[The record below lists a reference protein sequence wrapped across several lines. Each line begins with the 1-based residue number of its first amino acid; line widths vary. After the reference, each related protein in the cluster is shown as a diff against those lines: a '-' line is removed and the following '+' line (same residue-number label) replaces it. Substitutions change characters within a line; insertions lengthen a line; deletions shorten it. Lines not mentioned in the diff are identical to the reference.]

1 MSMAVRTILAAL
13 VAISVAVVPIAG
25 EAAITTMQ
33 PVVMSMPDSADMPC
47 CPYCNEQDHSKSSG
61 ACSFKCLNFVGI
73 VPPAKALTQPYLV
86 DATPPLFVTDAL
98 HGYVTSPPTHP
109 PPV

>member
-1 MSMAVRTILAAL
+1 VIRTILAAL

-25 EAAITTMQ
+25 EAAVATM
-33 PVVMSMPDSADMPC
+33 PLVMSMADNADMPC
-47 CPYCNEQDHSKSSG
+47 CPCCNEQDHSKSSG

-73 VPPAKALTQPYLV
+73 VLPAKAVAQPYLV
-86 DATPPLFVTDAL
+86 GATPPAFVIDAL
-98 HGYVTSPPTHP
+98 HGYVASPPTHP